1 MPTDSQCHINSRM
14 HTPQNPR
21 PAPQTSRP
29 SIPGI
34 EVCLWSRGLGSDW
47 QTHSGFWCGDDA
59 IALSVTEPT
68 VSQRTAENSLIVRH
82 IGKTKL
88 ADPSSSP
95 WRSCWQA
102 RPSSARP
109 LRVRRPCS
117 AVSAAGEFVKPKAPV
132 TPAAFDRARVRIRP
146 ASAGPPGRATP
157 RPGTLGSA
165 LMSAGCWGSASA
177 LHPIP
182 CTKSHLRSESVR
194 QATRAIKTGP
204 AASALEPRGPASRIK
219 TWHRDR
225 RRRLILQQLGGG
237 WNRLRFTIPGRT

>member
-1 MPTDSQCHINSRM
+1 MPLLYRSRNQLYPNGRRK
-14 HTPQNPR
+14 T
-21 PAPQTSRP
+21 
-29 SIPGI
+29 
-34 EVCLWSRGLGSDW
+34 
-47 QTHSGFWCGDDA
+47 
-59 IALSVTEPT
+59 
-68 VSQRTAENSLIVRH
+68 LIVRH

-204 AASALEPRGPASRIK
+204 AASAPEPRGPASRIK

-225 RRRLILQQLGGG
+225 RRRLILQQLRGGLG
-237 WNRLRFTIPGRT
+237 IDYASQFLGEHELTFI